1 MVTKQISMDI
11 KTFINDW
18 IEASN
23 NLDTTKYLSFYLT
36 NAVLDDPSVGKKFLG
51 HEGIEDYFNSYF
63 IGYNTHT
70 EIIHLDISDETKVY
84 LEVKFTGNFPE
95 GSVGGTFETT
105 FANHKISYLKADLI
119 H

>member
-1 MVTKQISMDI
+1 VVKKKISMDI

-18 IEASN
+18 IEATN
-23 NLDTTKYLSFYLT
+23 NLDTTKYLNFYLT
-36 NAVLDDPSVGKKFLG
+36 DAVLDDPSVGKKFLR

-70 EIIHLDISDETKVY
+70 EIVHLKISNENKTY

-95 GSVGGTFETT
+95 GEIGGTFEITIK
-105 FANHKISYLKADLI
+105 NNKISYLKADLI